1 LSDKLVERIAAEGRP
16 ASLPEP
22 LATFEAYWQSIAD
35 PDLGIPYKR
44 NFAFADIASIARYIA
59 ILDVLPEPDKPT
71 RYKFRFAGT
80 WHLDSFGVEMT
91 GKYLDELR
99 RGESLDRILQA
110 YKTIADS
117 GALHYWRRQSV
128 MEAREYLIYARV
140 MGPLADDDGNVA
152 QLAGCFVR
160 D

>member
-1 LSDKLVERIAAEGRP
+1 MSDKLVERVTAEGRP
-16 ASLPEP
+16 EDLPEP
-22 LATFEAYWQSIAD
+22 LAVFEAYWQSIAD

-44 NFAFADIASIARYIA
+44 NFSFVDIAPIARYML

-99 RGESLDRILQA
+99 RGDALDQFRRT
-110 YKTIADS
+110 YKTIADT

-128 MEAREYLIYARV
+128 MEDREYLIYARV
-140 MGPLADDDGNVA
+140 MGPLADDDGNVV
-152 QLAGCFVR
+152 QLAGCFFR